1 MPKRS
6 RIGELNAAGFVVAPT
21 KVKGGISIDR
31 ILEFVSEHVPIA
43 WRDQKRAGVA
53 FSVDHQHAMVCA

>member
-31 ILEFVSEHVPIA
+31 ILEEVPLPTVKSNLLSSIA
-43 WRDQKRAGVA
+43 GYKSSCDMRL
-53 FSVDHQHAMVCA
+53 SL